1 MSENVHYL
9 QRASRRP
16 PGIPSSKTL
25 FADDPEGTQ
34 LNELL
39 DVLYEGPLTRPPW
52 SDALRLMQQR
62 LDAAHVAL
70 ILRPPSADEFGTM
83 IHRSEERRVGKECVS
98 TCRTRWSPYH

>member
-9 QRASRRP
+9 QRASRLP
-16 PGIPSSKTL
+16 PGIPASKTL

-62 LDAAHVAL
+62 PDAAHVAL
-70 ILRPPSADEFGTM
+70 LLRPPSADE
-83 IHRSEERRVGKECVS
+83 RSTERRVGKECVGR
-98 TCRTRWSPYH
+98 CRSRWQP